1 MTANAVE
8 MKTDTIG
15 TNKVGLLMFWVGA
28 VIVFTGG
35 WLAMWWIF
43 PIWANSPVEQFEGT
57 ILAFE
62 GPVYMLIGLST
73 PLGIA
78 LAAIGILLC
87 AESKKARLWPFAIGI
102 VLIVLGMLTLPTLGY
117 YPVLFGI
124 SGGFILL
131 LFFAT
136 LWYWAKKR
144 STLEGTARTAADF
157 QLVSYVF
164 FLFVAMLMCMLLG
177 NPFSGLYFPEK
188 VRLFDW
194 ALPAAYSMGAKA
206 AIYLAL
212 GFLFTFLSHYKA
224 AQAEAKTN
232 YLR

>member
-8 MKTDTIG
+8 IKTDTAG
-15 TNKVGLLMFWVGA
+15 TNKIGLTMFWVGA
-28 VIVFTGG
+28 VVVFTGG

-43 PIWANSPVEQFEGT
+43 PIWKNSPMEQFEGT
-57 ILAFE
+57 ILAFL

-87 AESKKARLWPFAIGI
+87 AESKKARLWPIATGI
-102 VLIVLGMLTLPTLGY
+102 VLIALGMLILPTLGY
-117 YPVLFGI
+117 YPVLFGM
-124 SGGFILL
+124 SGGFVLL

-136 LWYWAKKR
+136 LSYWAKKR
-144 STLEGTARTAADF
+144 SRLKGAARTAADF

-164 FLFVAMLMCMLLG
+164 FLFVAMLMCMVLG

-188 VRLFDW
+188 VRLLDW
-194 ALPAAYSMGAKA
+194 ALPAAYSMGTKA
-206 AIYLAL
+206 AIYMAL
-212 GFLFTFLSHYKA
+212 GFFFTFLSHYQA
-224 AQAEAKTN
+224 AQAET
-232 YLR
+232 

>member
-1 MTANAVE
+1 MTTNA
-8 MKTDTIG
+8 MRLKTGPIG
-15 TNKVGLLMFWVGA
+15 SHKIGLIMFWLGA

-43 PIWANSPVEQFEGT
+43 PIWANSPVKQFEGT

-78 LAAIGILLC
+78 LAAVGILLF
-87 AESKKARLWPFAIGI
+87 AESEKSRLWPFATGV
-102 VLIVLGMLTLPTLGY
+102 VLIALGMLILPILGY
-117 YPVLFGI
+117 YPVLFGM
-124 SGGFILL
+124 SGGLIL
-131 LFFAT
+131 LFFFGT

-144 STLEGTARTAADF
+144 STLEGAARTAADF

-164 FLFVAMLMCMLLG
+164 FLFVAMLMCMVLG

-188 VRLFDW
+188 VLALN
-194 ALPAAYSMGAKA
+194 ALPVLYSMGTKA

-212 GFLFTFLSHYKA
+212 GFLFTFLSQFKA
-224 AQAEAKTN
+224 AQAKW
-232 YLR
+232 

>member
-1 MTANAVE
+1 MTTNA
-8 MKTDTIG
+8 MRLKTDPIG
-15 TNKVGLLMFWVGA
+15 SHKIGLIMFWVGA
-28 VIVFTGG
+28 VMVFTGG

-43 PIWANSPVEQFEGT
+43 PIWKNSPVEQFEGT
-57 ILAFE
+57 IMAVE
-62 GPVYMLIGLST
+62 GPVYMLIALST
-73 PLGIA
+73 PLGVV

-102 VLIVLGMLTLPTLGY
+102 VLIALGMLTLPTLGY

-124 SGGFILL
+124 SGGLIL
-131 LFFAT
+131 LFFFSA

-144 STLEGTARTAADF
+144 STLEGPARTAADF

-164 FLFVAMLMCMLLG
+164 FLFVAFLMCMLLG
-177 NPFSGLYFPEK
+177 NPFSGLYFPKK
-188 VRLFDW
+188 VLELN
-194 ALPAAYSMGAKA
+194 ALPVLYSMGTKA

-224 AQAEAKTN
+224 AQAEG
-232 YLR
+232 